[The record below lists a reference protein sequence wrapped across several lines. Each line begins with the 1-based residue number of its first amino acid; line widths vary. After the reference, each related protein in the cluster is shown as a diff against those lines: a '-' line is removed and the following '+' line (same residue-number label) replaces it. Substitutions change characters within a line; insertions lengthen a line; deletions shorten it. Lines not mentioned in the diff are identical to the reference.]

1 MCCCAI
7 MEAAPSRKRR
17 SRHADTPRTSFHHQP
32 PTHAHTFHL
41 SPSPPTHKHSYHIR
55 CCGLKSVPEGIWEC
69 PRHRCI
75 SCGSGPSQT
84 DANGKPRVPGAQ
96 AAHTQQL
103 HRPPKCHHHTTTHRF
118 SASPPLFLLPHQTQ
132 TPTPPQRCGRAAPA
146 RQPIA
151 SAACRR
157 RLASRATR
165 SCARSARRCSSRT
178 SPRSRGTL
186 SSGSRSSLPSE

>member
-17 SRHADTPRTSFHHQP
+17 SRHADTARTSFHHQP

-41 SPSPPTHKHSYHIR
+41 SHPHLPPPPQTQLPHTMLRIEIR
-55 CCGLKSVPEGIWEC
+55 ARGYLGVPTASVHLVRVGAVADGRQREAA
-69 PRHRCI
+69 RSRCAD
-75 SCGSGPSQT
+75 SNP
-84 DANGKPRVPGAQ
+84 A
-96 AAHTQQL
+96 L
-103 HRPPKCHHHTTTHRF
+103 HRPSVTSLLLTPQLT
-118 SASPPLFLLPHQTQ
+118 ASPPPFLLPHQTQ

>member
-32 PTHAHTFHL
+32 PTHAHTFHPHL
-41 SPSPPTHKHSYHIR
+41 PPSNTATTYDAADSSQCQRVSGSAHGIGASRAGRGRRRRTPTGSRAFQVRRQHTRNSFTAHP
-55 CCGLKSVPEGIWEC
+55 SVIITP
-69 PRHRCI
+69 
-75 SCGSGPSQT
+75 
-84 DANGKPRVPGAQ
+84 
-96 AAHTQQL
+96 QL
-103 HRPPKCHHHTTTHRF
+103 T
-118 SASPPLFLLPHQTQ
+118 ASPPLRPSSYCHTKTQ